1 MWQKNELYGSGIV
14 FMIIHFGKSILV
26 SREIYFFN
34 QPISKRVIF
43 LKSLFHQKSQAEL
56 PIQIN
61 SARLSTILSIDFSS
75 IGPSRPFEIY

>member
-1 MWQKNELYGSGIV
+1 MWRKNELYGSGIV
-14 FMIIHFGKSILV
+14 FMIIHFGKSLIA
-26 SREIYFFN
+26 SRESIFS
-34 QPISKRVIF
+34 PLISKRVIF

-75 IGPSRPFEIY
+75 IGPSRPFETY